1 MLGRGVKRK
10 APRDDE
16 DEVDDEEEASRW
28 CGLHAGLQAPAHPV
42 SRQAMLDLSLRKL
55 HTPLR
60 RRSEPCLR
68 RALLIANTLRHV
80 HDEGR
85 RDAAAA
91 AAAPPSHVSRT
102 PDGDDEKL
110 ESLSAAIAAVLKD
123 LEFVEDAAGQP
134 CDAAVLVPPPS
145 LQHQLQQHQQQQRQH
160 QQQRMDALFGVAAVA
175 AAGGGGGGTATGFLT
190 ELALEDIF
198 WEPDAIVDVWGLA
211 RGAAAVAAAAAASPF
226 SVAALDDGG
235 GSRPFAGGA
244 ATAAAA
250 VPSPLSPQPCRVDA
264 TDIGDLSL
272 EVMVRS

>member
-10 APRDDE
+10 APSDEE
-16 DEVDDEEEASRW
+16 DEVDDEEEEARRW
-28 CGLHAGLQAPAHPV
+28 CGLHAGLQV
-42 SRQAMLDLSLRKL
+42 SGAGRAMLDLSLRKL

-80 HDEGR
+80 HDEVR

-91 AAAPPSHVSRT
+91 AAAPPSHVSRA

-145 LQHQLQQHQQQQRQH
+145 LQHQLQQQQQLQRLH
-160 QQQRMDALFGVAAVA
+160 QQQRMDALFGVACRLHGRLGGFFGTASAPGGAVA
-175 AAGGGGGGTATGFLT
+175 
-190 ELALEDIF
+190 
-198 WEPDAIVDVWGLA
+198 VDRA
-211 RGAAAVAAAAAASPF
+211 PPRADNSRG
-226 SVAALDDGG
+226 
-235 GSRPFAGGA
+235 
-244 ATAAAA
+244 
-250 VPSPLSPQPCRVDA
+250 VDSA
-264 TDIGDLSL
+264 Q
-272 EVMVRS
+272 

>member
-10 APRDDE
+10 APSDEE
-16 DEVDDEEEASRW
+16 DEVDDEEEEARRW

-80 HDEGR
+80 HDEVR

-91 AAAPPSHVSRT
+91 AAAPPSHVSRA

-145 LQHQLQQHQQQQRQH
+145 LQHQLQQQQQLQRLH

-175 AAGGGGGGTATGFLT
+175 AAGGGAATGFLT

-198 WEPDAIVDVWGLA
+198 WEPDAIVDAWGLA
-211 RGAAAVAAAAAASPF
+211 RGARPHAAASPF
-226 SVAALDDGG
+226 SAAALDDGGG

-250 VPSPLSPQPCRVDA
+250 PSLSPQPCRVDA
-264 TDIGDLSL
+264 ADIGDLSL